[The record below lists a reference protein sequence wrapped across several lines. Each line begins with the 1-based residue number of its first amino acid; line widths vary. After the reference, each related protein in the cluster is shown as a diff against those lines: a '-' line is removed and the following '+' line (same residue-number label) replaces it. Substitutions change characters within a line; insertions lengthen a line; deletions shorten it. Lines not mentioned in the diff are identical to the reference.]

1 VTRPVPHRPL
11 SDAEIQILVRR
22 GCSAAAGDWS
32 GVRVAD
38 GFDPERLA
46 HVHFA
51 GQVQVGALNGRAAE
65 PTEPGQPAEI
75 QHARLINCRL
85 GDNVRIVNVGK
96 LANYEVGEG
105 ACIEDVGLMES
116 RPAAKFGNGV
126 EVDVLNEAGGR
137 EVLLFNELSSQFAHL
152 MCLHRYRPGLIEAL
166 REIGATAARQV
177 HTDRGQVGAGAQV
190 ALTTMIQ
197 DVHIGPRA
205 VVQGAASLINGSIL
219 SQPQC
224 PTTVGTSVQA
234 HDFIVAEGA
243 VVDSGALISKTYVGQ
258 GCRVGRQFSAENCLM
273 FANCEAFHGEACSV
287 LFGPYSVTHHKSSLL
302 IAGMF
307 SFYNAGSGTNQSN
320 HMYKLGPVHEGKLER
335 GCKTGSF
342 AYLMWPCRVGPFSVV
357 LGKHT
362 RTFDT
367 ADLPFS
373 HIEATADGRSSLI
386 PGFNLMTVGTVRD
399 GAKWASRDR
408 RQGLKRDRVSCE
420 VFSPLTI
427 GRMLRGL
434 KLLHDYQQTTER
446 SVDAVAHQG
455 VEIKRVFL
463 RTGQK
468 NYRRALQMALAEKV
482 VDRVETRLAAG
493 GLSPPEA
500 LASPPHAVYSES
512 WVDIGGQ
519 LMPAHRLEQLCTDIA
534 QRRITDVTG
543 FQEALQRIEQAA
555 ADDEW
560 VWVKQAYRRFNGT
573 DLDAAGPAE
582 LETVAETWLAA
593 RREFLELV
601 LVDATK
607 EFETPSRIGFGMD
620 GEAEAAEADFRAVR
634 GDYEA
639 NRFVQDLRQQIAALT
654 GRVAEFKQ
662 LIGR

>member
-1 VTRPVPHRPL
+1 VNRSEPHRLL
-11 SDAEIQILVRR
+11 SSAEIETLVRR
-22 GCSAAAGDWS
+22 GCSAADGDWS
-32 GVRVAD
+32 GVWVAD

-51 GQVQVGALNGRAAE
+51 GQVHVGALQGLAAG
-65 PTEPGQPAEI
+65 PTGPGEPAEI

-85 GDNVRIVNVGK
+85 GDNVRILNVGK
-96 LANYEVGEG
+96 LANYDVGDG
-105 ACIEDVGLMES
+105 ACIEQVGLMEC

-152 MCLHRYRPGLIEAL
+152 MCLHRYRPGLVAAL
-166 REIGATAARQV
+166 REIGATAARQAY
-177 HTDRGQVGAGAQV
+177 TERGQVGAGARV
-190 ALTTMIQ
+190 ALTTSLI
-197 DVHIGPRA
+197 DVHVGPHA
-205 VVQGAASLINGSIL
+205 VVQGAANLVNGSIL
-219 SQPQC
+219 SHPEC
-224 PTTVGTSVQA
+224 PTTVGTAVQA

-243 VVDSGALISKTYVGQ
+243 VVDGGALISKSYVGQ

-373 HIEATADGRSSLI
+373 HIEATPDGRSSLI

-408 RQGLKRDRVSCE
+408 RQGLKRDQLSCE

-434 KLLHDYQQTTER
+434 KLLHDYQQTTDR

-468 NYRRALQMALAEKV
+468 NYRRAVQMALAEKIV
-482 VDRVETRLAAG
+482 ARVATRLASGAVS
-493 GLSPPEA
+493 LQEA
-500 LASPPHAVYSES
+500 LASPPQAVYSQS
-512 WVDIGGQ
+512 WVDIGGL
-519 LMPAHRLEQLCTDIA
+519 LMPAQRLEQLCADIA
-534 QRRITDVTG
+534 QRRIADMTSLHGT
-543 FQEALQRIEQAA
+543 LQGIAQAA

-560 VWVKQAYRRFNGT
+560 VWVKQAYRQFSDT

-607 EFETPSRIGFGMD
+607 EFEAASRIGFGMD
-620 GEAEAAEADFRAVR
+620 SEAEAAEADFRAVR
-634 GDYEA
+634 GEYEA
-639 NRFVQDLRQQIAALT
+639 NRFVHDLRQQIAGLA
-654 GRVAEFKQ
+654 GRVAEFK
-662 LIGR
+662 LLVRR